1 MDNGGKAL
9 ILQGMTH
16 DSDIAIV
23 GGGLNGTALALAL
36 VHSGLSVTLI
46 DAASLP
52 TRAADGFDG
61 RSYALALSSQRMLA
75 ALGLWDALADTAQPM
90 NQIKVTDGRIND
102 GQVFLGLHFDAAEL
116 EEGPMGYMV
125 EDRHLRRALLDA
137 VETEDKITHLSESRV
152 IAQDVSTTGATLTLE
167 GGNTISTRII
177 IGADGRQSGTAERAG
192 ITRTGWSYDQTA
204 LVCAIEHEKPN
215 QGIAHQFFMPSGP
228 LAILPLKGNR
238 SSIVWSEK
246 TDLAKQINGLSDE
259 KYLQILRP
267 RFGDFL
273 GKISLAG
280 ARFTYPLN
288 LTLANSVIADRLVLV
303 GDAAHGVHPIAGQG
317 LNAGL
322 KDIAVLAQVLDEAKR
337 RGEDIASPLVLERYA
352 EWRSFDVATLAAATD
367 VFNRLFSNDSSLLR
381 FGRDLGMK
389 AVNAM
394 PNLRRGFMREAAGLT
409 GELPALMR

>member
-1 MDNGGKAL
+1 MDNAAKAP
-9 ILQGMTH
+9 ILQTMNY

-23 GGGLNGTALALAL
+23 GGGLNGTAMALAL
-36 VHSGLSVTLI
+36 VRSGLSVTLI

-52 TRAADGFDG
+52 NRAAPDFDG
-61 RSYALALSSQRMLA
+61 RSYALALTSKRMLA
-75 ALGLWDALADTAQPM
+75 ALGLWDGLAENAQPM

-102 GQVFLGLHFDAAEL
+102 GHAFLGLHFDAAEL

-125 EDRHLRRALLDA
+125 EDRHLRHALLDA
-137 VETEDKITHLSESRV
+137 VEAEPNITHMSAARV
-152 IAQDVSTTGATLTLE
+152 VAQEVTTTAATLTLE
-167 GGNTISTRII
+167 DEKTVTARVI

-192 ITRTGWSYDQTA
+192 ISRTGWSYDQTA
-204 LVCAIEHEKPN
+204 LVCAIAHEKPH

-246 TDLAKQINGLSDE
+246 SDLAQQINGLSDE

-273 GKISLAG
+273 GEISLAG

-288 LTLANSVIADRLVLV
+288 LTLANSVVSDRLVLV
-303 GDAAHGVHPIAGQG
+303 GDAAHGMHPIAGQG

-322 KDIAVLAQVLDEAKR
+322 KDIAVLAQVMDEAKR

-381 FGRDLGMK
+381 LGRDLGMK

-394 PNLRRGFMREAAGLT
+394 PYLRRGFMREAAGLT